1 MQMLGLQEAAL
12 VQATI
17 DDAKRVF
24 ESNSSLRLIA
34 KCDKLSAC
42 VKIFEHDF
50 QSAKLLLEGSQ
61 RRLHEVRVMSPV
73 TVTCE

>member
-50 QSAKLLLEGSQ
+50 HSAKLLLEGSQ
-61 RRLHEVRVMSPV
+61 RRLHEVRVMSRV